1 VAAGAHPS
9 GGRQVTVARLRE
21 LGLTPD
27 TRLGQH
33 FLVDD
38 NLVRVAL
45 RLADLRSDDVVLEVG
60 PGLGVLTAALAAEV
74 ALVHAVEIDRRLA
87 PALERTLE
95 PYPNVVVHWGD
106 ALQLG
111 PETFEPPPSAF
122 VSNLPYQVS
131 TPLIVESLG
140 GLPRVDRW
148 AVMVQR
154 EAAER
159 LFADEGTAAY
169 GAVSVLLRL
178 ACERTGSHGVSRAV
192 FAPPPNVDSTLVG
205 FRRRP
210 DWPALADRWPWIVRV
225 VHGAFSHRRKTL
237 ANALL
242 LSGVA
247 PRERIEVALRSLGL
261 PAGVRAEA
269 VAAVRYPEL
278 AERLA

>member
-1 VAAGAHPS
+1 MTAADPPA
-9 GGRQVTVARLRE
+9 RAQVTVARLRE

-45 RLADLRSDDVVLEVG
+45 RLAELRTDDVVLEVG
-60 PGLGVLTAALAAEV
+60 PGLAVLTAALADAV
-74 ALVHAVEIDRRLA
+74 RLVHAVEIDRRLA

-95 PYPNVVVHWGD
+95 HHGNVRLHWGD
-106 ALQLG
+106 ALALDLAALD
-111 PETFEPPPSAF
+111 PRPSAF

-140 GLPRVDRW
+140 GLPQLERW

-159 LFADEGTAAY
+159 LFAQAGTPAY
-169 GAVSVLLRL
+169 GAVSVLMRL
-178 ACERTGSHGVSRAV
+178 ACERTGAHAVSRAV
-192 FAPPPNVDSTLVG
+192 FAPPPNVDSTLIG
-205 FRRRP
+205 FRRRS
-210 DWPALADRWPWIVRV
+210 DWGALRDAWPQIVRV

-237 ANALL
+237 VNALV
-242 LSGVA
+242 LSGTASRSVA
-247 PRERIEVALRSLGL
+247 EAALAELGV
-261 PAGVRAEA
+261 PPGIRAEA
-269 VAAVRYPEL
+269 LEPERYPFL
-278 AERLA
+278 AERL